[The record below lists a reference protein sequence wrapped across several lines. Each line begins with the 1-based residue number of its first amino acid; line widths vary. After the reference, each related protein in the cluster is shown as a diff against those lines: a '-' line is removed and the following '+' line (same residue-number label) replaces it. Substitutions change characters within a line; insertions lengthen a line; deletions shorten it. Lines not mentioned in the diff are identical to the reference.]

1 MSSNILADRWIIG
14 SIVFLIIIA
23 AACYLWYQQDTAPY
37 KQGAS
42 DTQELIRQWEIE
54 KSRKSKI
61 TEQVADVAAESNTSN
76 GEKPISQT
84 MGIVVK
90 DTNTESQQ
98 QAESPANTATDGSE
112 DVPVSPF
119 GFGPYPELGDYP
131 YKVIWSNKD
140 SPGAELLTRVLIKL
154 WNEGERNFLGGSTHN
169 GKVYPHY
176 HDTVY
181 VRITPIRDKDGKRR
195 GQSTSITSGPHVQYT
210 RAEILNPPPGL
221 RVLDLESSGIDP
233 YQYLNLPLRK
243 GEK

>member
-1 MSSNILADRWIIG
+1 MIRSSYTRWILGGIAL
-14 SIVFLIIIA
+14 LIIIA
-23 AACYLWYQQDTAPY
+23 GGCYLWYQHSLTDERKA
-37 KQGAS
+37 AS
-42 DTQELIRQWEIE
+42 DAQQLLRQSEIE
-54 KSRKSKI
+54 KSEKSKVA
-61 TEQVADVAAESNTSN
+61 EQAADAPAESNTPTA
-76 GEKPISQT
+76 EKPKSQT

-90 DTNTESQQ
+90 DTKTETQQ
-98 QAESPANTATDGSE
+98 QSETPANTAADVSE

-119 GFGPYPELGDYP
+119 GFGPYPKLGDYP

-140 SPGAELLTRVLIKL
+140 SPRAELLTRVLIKL
-154 WNEGERNFLGGSTHN
+154 WNEGEQNFRGGSTHN

-181 VRITPIRDKDGKRR
+181 VTFSPIRNKDGKII
-195 GQSTSITSGPHVQYT
+195 GQSSDILSGTQVQFT
-210 RAEILNPPPGL
+210 RADLLNPPPGL

>member
-1 MSSNILADRWIIG
+1 MFAG
-14 SIVFLIIIA
+14 V
-23 AACYLWYQQDTAPY
+23 CYLWYQHATAAY
-37 KQGAS
+37 KQAALE
-42 DTQELIRQWEIE
+42 TQDVLRQWEIE
-54 KSRKSKI
+54 KSQKGKI
-61 TEQVADVAAESNTSN
+61 TEEVANAPAESNTTTV
-76 GEKPISQT
+76 EKPISQT
-84 MGIVVK
+84 MGIVVN
-90 DTNTESQQ
+90 NTKTETQQ
-98 QAESPANTATDGSE
+98 QSEISTNTATDDSE

-154 WNEGERNFLGGSTHN
+154 WNEGERNFRGGSTHN

-181 VRITPIRDKDGKRR
+181 VRITPIKNKDGKRI

-210 RAEILNPPPGL
+210 RADILNPPPGL

-233 YQYLNLPLRK
+233 FQYLNLPLRK
-243 GEK
+243 GKK